1 MLHQLFHIDRS
12 TPFILA
18 CSGGVDSMA
27 IADFYK
33 RGNKNFTIAYF
44 NHGTPQAEMM
54 EDFTRS
60 WASKNGVDYV
70 TGKITRERAKGES
83 KEEFWR
89 NERYSWL
96 HEVAG
101 KMPIVTCHH
110 LGDAVEG
117 YIFSALNGNPKVISS
132 VNGNVV
138 RPFLLN
144 SKEELISWCIRHK
157 VKWLE
162 DESNKDVNFPRN
174 RIRHNIVPEAL
185 LVNPGL
191 AKVVKKKI
199 IQASK

>member
-1 MLHQLFHIDRS
+1 
-12 TPFILA
+12 
-18 CSGGVDSMA
+18 MA

-44 NHGTPQAEMM
+44 NHGTPQAGMM
-54 EDFTRS
+54 EEFTRS
-60 WASKNGVDYV
+60 WASNNGVDYV

-96 HEVAG
+96 NEVAG

-132 VNGNVV
+132 VNGMVF

-162 DESNKDVNFPRN
+162 DESNKDTNFPRN

-199 IQASK
+199 MEQTKCL

>member
-1 MLHQLFHIDRS
+1 
-12 TPFILA
+12 
-18 CSGGVDSMA
+18 MA

-33 RGNKNFTIAYF
+33 RGGKNFSIAYF
-44 NHGTPQAEMM
+44 HHGTPQADAMRA
-54 EDFTRS
+54 FTSS
-60 WASKNGVDYV
+60 WATNNGVSYV
-70 TGKITRERAKGES
+70 TGTITRERLKDES

-96 HEVAG
+96 
-101 KMPIVTCHH
+101 KSFNLPIVTCHH

-157 VKWLE
+157 VEWLE

-199 IQASK
+199 MEQAKCL